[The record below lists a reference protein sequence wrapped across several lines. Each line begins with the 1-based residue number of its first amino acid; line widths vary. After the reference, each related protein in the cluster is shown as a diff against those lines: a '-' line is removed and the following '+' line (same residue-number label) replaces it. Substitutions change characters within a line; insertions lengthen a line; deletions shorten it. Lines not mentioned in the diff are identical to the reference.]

1 MIYLDNAATSHPK
14 PESVYRKI
22 DLVLRNYSAN
32 PGRSGHRM
40 AIEANRVI
48 FEGRESVARLFNIRH
63 PERIIFTCNAT
74 AALNLALKGILQP
87 GDHCVTSDMEHNS
100 IVRPLKFLSQQGVN
114 VHAVRASREGS
125 IDPDEIS
132 SAITCETRLI
142 AVTHASN
149 VIGTITP
156 IAEIIKA
163 AHSKEVPVLIDA
175 AQTAGS
181 VPIDVEALGVDLL
194 ACPGHK
200 GLFGPQ
206 GTGFLY
212 VSPNIN
218 LNPTVFG
225 GTGSRSDLDRMPDF
239 LPDRYEAG
247 TLNTPGIA
255 GLGAGAEFIYAEG
268 IETVRAHEKHI
279 LARLIDGL
287 SGIPN
292 VKIYGTKDIERRAA
306 VVSFTIEGA
315 DPAVVGDSLDTDFGI
330 AVRVG
335 IHCAPDAHKVIGS
348 YPKGT
353 VRMSPG
359 YFTTSE
365 DIDRAI
371 ETIGAI
377 AGDQKNYHTQPL
389 SAPTMPSPAGG
400 GGNGK
405 WPL

>member
-1 MIYLDNAATSHPK
+1 MIYIDNAATSHPK
-14 PESVYRKI
+14 PESVYKRM
-22 DLVLRNYSAN
+22 DFVLRNASAN

-48 FEGRESVARLFNIRH
+48 FEARESVARLFNIRH

-74 AALNLALKGILQP
+74 AALNLALKGLLQP

-100 IVRPLKFLSQQGVN
+100 MVRPLKFLSQQGVN
-114 VHAVRASREGS
+114 VHRVQASREGS
-125 IDPDEIS
+125 LDPDEIS

-149 VIGTITP
+149 VIGAISP
-156 IAEIIKA
+156 LADIIKA
-163 AHSKEVPVLIDA
+163 AHDKEVPVLIDA

-181 VPIDVEALGVDLL
+181 VTIDVDALDVDML

-212 VSPNIN
+212 VSPKIN

-255 GLGAGAEFIYAEG
+255 GLGAGAEFIASEG
-268 IETVRAHEKHI
+268 VEAIRAHEKRM
-279 LARLIDGL
+279 LSRLIEGL
-287 SGIPN
+287 SNIPG
-292 VKIYGTKDIERRAA
+292 VKIYGTKDMERRAA
-306 VVSFTIEGA
+306 VVSFTIEGM
-315 DPAVVGDSLDTDFGI
+315 DPAVIGDRLDTDFGI
-330 AVRVG
+330 GVRVG

-359 YFTTSE
+359 YFTTPE
-365 DIDRAI
+365 DIDLA
-371 ETIGAI
+371 IGAI
-377 AGDQKNYHTQPL
+377 DAIASGREKHHYIPVLSPQPAL
-389 SAPTMPSPAGG
+389 PRG
-400 GGNGK
+400 
-405 WPL
+405 

>member
-14 PESVYRKI
+14 PEPVYKRM
-22 DLVLRNYSAN
+22 DFVLRNASAN

-48 FEGRESVARLFNIRH
+48 FDSRENVARLFNIRH
-63 PERIIFTCNAT
+63 PERIVFTCNAT
-74 AALNLALKGILQP
+74 AALNLALKGLLQP
-87 GDHCVTSDMEHNS
+87 GDHAITSDIEHNS

-114 VHAVRASREGS
+114 VHRVQASREGA
-125 IDPDEIS
+125 IDPDYIS
-132 SAITCETRLI
+132 SAITCETRLV

-156 IAEIIKA
+156 IAEIIKT
-163 AHSKEVPVLIDA
+163 AHNKEVPVLIDA

-181 VPIDVEALGVDLL
+181 VPIDVEALEVDLL

-212 VSPNIN
+212 VSPKIN

-239 LPDRYEAG
+239 LPDRHEAG

-255 GLGAGAEFIYAEG
+255 GLGAGAEFLLAEG
-268 IETVRAHEKHI
+268 IETVRAHEKYI
-279 LARLIDGL
+279 LSRLIDGL
-287 SGIPN
+287 SSIPG
-292 VKIYGTKDIERRAA
+292 VKIYVTRDMERRAA
-306 VVSFTIEGA
+306 VVSFAIEGM
-315 DPAVVGDSLDTDFGI
+315 DPAGIGDRLDTEFGVG
-330 AVRVG
+330 VRVG

-353 VRMSPG
+353 IRMSPG
-359 YFTTSE
+359 YFTTPE
-365 DIDRAI
+365 EIDLAI
-371 ETIGAI
+371 EAIGAI
-377 AGDQKNYHTQPL
+377 AASKKTERLYGR
-389 SAPTMPSPAGG
+389 SI
-400 GGNGK
+400 
-405 WPL
+405 

>member
-1 MIYLDNAATSHPK
+1 MIYIDNAATSHPK
-14 PESVYRKI
+14 PESVYKRM
-22 DLVLRNYSAN
+22 DFVLRNASAN

-48 FEGRESVARLFNIRH
+48 FESRESVARLFNIRH

-74 AALNLALKGILQP
+74 AALNLALKGLLQP

-100 IVRPLKFLSQQGVN
+100 MVRPLKFLSQQGVN
-114 VHAVRASREGS
+114 VHRVQASREGS
-125 IDPDEIS
+125 LDPDEIS

-156 IAEIIKA
+156 IADIIKT
-163 AHSKEVPVLIDA
+163 AHNKEVPVLIDA

-181 VPIDVEALGVDLL
+181 VPIDVEALDVDML

-212 VSPNIN
+212 VSPKIN

-255 GLGAGAEFIYAEG
+255 GLGAGAEFISSEG
-268 IETVRAHEKHI
+268 IDIVRAHEKHM
-279 LARLIDGL
+279 LSRLTGGL
-287 SGIPN
+287 SGIPG
-292 VKIYGTKDIERRAA
+292 VKIYGTKDVERRAA
-306 VVSFTIEGA
+306 VVSFIIEGL
-315 DPAVVGDSLDTDFGI
+315 DPAVIGDRLDTDFGI
-330 AVRVG
+330 GVRVG

-371 ETIGAI
+371 WAVEAI
-377 AGDQKNYHTQPL
+377 ASGRENHHYIPV
-389 SAPTMPSPAGG
+389 SSPRPAFPRG
-400 GGNGK
+400 
-405 WPL
+405 

>member
-14 PESVYRKI
+14 PESVYKRI
-22 DLVLRNYSAN
+22 DFVLRNASAN

-48 FEGRESVARLFNIRH
+48 FESRESIARLFNIGH

-74 AALNLALKGILQP
+74 AALNLALNGLLQP
-87 GDHCVTSDMEHNS
+87 GDHAITSDIEHNS

-114 VHAVRASREGS
+114 VHRVQASREGS
-125 IDPDEIS
+125 LDPDEIS

-163 AHSKEVPVLIDA
+163 AHNKEVPVLIDA

-181 VPIDVEALGVDLL
+181 VPIDVEALGVDML

-212 VSPNIN
+212 VSPKIS

-255 GLGAGAEFIYAEG
+255 GLGTGAEFIFSKGVEA
-268 IETVRAHEKHI
+268 VRTHEKHI
-279 LARLIDGL
+279 LSRLMDGL
-287 SGIPN
+287 SRTAG
-292 VKIYGTKDIERRAA
+292 VKIYGTNDMDRRAA
-306 VVSFTIEGA
+306 VVSFTIEGI
-315 DPAVVGDSLDTDFGI
+315 DPAVIGDRLDTDFGI
-330 AVRVG
+330 GVRVG

-359 YFTTSE
+359 YFTTPE

-371 ETIGAI
+371 EAIGEI
-377 AGDQKNYHTQPL
+377 AADQKKLRSITVSQPSRGL
-389 SAPTMPSPAGG
+389 TA
-400 GGNGK
+400 
-405 WPL
+405 

>member
-14 PESVYRKI
+14 PESVYKRI
-22 DLVLRNYSAN
+22 DFVLRNASAN

-48 FEGRESVARLFNIRH
+48 FEGRESIARLFNIRH
-63 PERIIFTCNAT
+63 PERIIFACNAT
-74 AALNLALKGILQP
+74 AALNLALKGLLQP
-87 GDHCVTSDMEHNS
+87 GDHAITSDMEHNS
-100 IVRPLKFLSQQGVN
+100 VVRPLKFLSQQGVN
-114 VHAVRASREGS
+114 VHRAQASREGS
-125 IDPDEIS
+125 LDPDEIS

-163 AHSKEVPVLIDA
+163 AHNKEVPVLIDA
-175 AQTAGS
+175 AQTAGA
-181 VPIDVEALGVDLL
+181 VPIDVEALDVDML

-212 VSPNIN
+212 VSPKIN

-255 GLGAGAEFIYAEG
+255 GLGAGAEFIFSEG
-268 IETVRAHEKHI
+268 VGAVRMHEKHI
-279 LARLIDGL
+279 LSRLIDGL
-287 SGIPN
+287 TRIPG
-292 VKIYGTKDIERRAA
+292 VRVYGTGDIERRAA
-306 VVSFTIEGA
+306 VVSFTIEGM
-315 DPAVVGDSLDTDFGI
+315 DPAAIGDRLDTDFGI
-330 AVRVG
+330 GVRVG

-359 YFTTSE
+359 YFTTPE

-371 ETIGAI
+371 EATGVIAADRENHRYIPVSSPQPAI
-377 AGDQKNYHTQPL
+377 PRG
-389 SAPTMPSPAGG
+389 
-400 GGNGK
+400 
-405 WPL
+405 

>member
-14 PESVYRKI
+14 PEPVYKRM
-22 DLVLRNYSAN
+22 DFVLRNASAN

-48 FEGRESVARLFNIRH
+48 FDSRENVARLFNIRH
-63 PERIIFTCNAT
+63 PERIVFTCNAT
-74 AALNLALKGILQP
+74 AALNLALKGLLQP
-87 GDHCVTSDMEHNS
+87 GDHAITSDIEHNS

-114 VHAVRASREGS
+114 VHRVQASREGA
-125 IDPDEIS
+125 IDPDDIS
-132 SAITCETRLI
+132 SAITCETRLV

-156 IAEIIKA
+156 IAEIIKT
-163 AHSKEVPVLIDA
+163 AHNKEVPVLIDA

-181 VPIDVEALGVDLL
+181 VPIDVEALEVDLL

-212 VSPNIN
+212 VSPTIN

-239 LPDRYEAG
+239 LPDRHEAG

-255 GLGAGAEFIYAEG
+255 GLGAGAEFLLAEG
-268 IETVRAHEKHI
+268 IETVRAHEKYI
-279 LARLIDGL
+279 LSRLIDGL
-287 SGIPN
+287 SSIPG
-292 VKIYGTKDIERRAA
+292 VKIYGTRDMERRAA
-306 VVSFTIEGA
+306 VVSFAIEGM
-315 DPAVVGDSLDTDFGI
+315 DPAGIGDRLDTEFGVG
-330 AVRVG
+330 VRVG

-353 VRMSPG
+353 IRMSPG
-359 YFTTSE
+359 YFTTPE
-365 DIDRAI
+365 EIDLAI
-371 ETIGAI
+371 EAIGAI
-377 AGDQKNYHTQPL
+377 AASKKTERLYGR
-389 SAPTMPSPAGG
+389 SI
-400 GGNGK
+400 
-405 WPL
+405 